1 VSESRTLAESGY
13 ASCATVERTTYF
25 EVGFFVGASSFD
37 WEAPMRVNTE
47 GEAKLWVHYLNGG
60 DAPKGLEPA

>member
-1 VSESRTLAESGY
+1 MWVYRQR
-13 ASCATVERTTYF
+13 ASHNPPTVIWW
-25 EVGFFVGASSFD
+25 EVGFYVGAE

-60 DAPKGLEPA
+60 DGPKGLEPS